1 MPELGAPASYLTL
14 EPGISVYSCDG
25 EKVGKVERIAAAGD
39 ADIFDGLVIDTGM
52 IGAKRYVKA
61 EEIEEIFEQ
70 GVLLKL
76 DAERAKHLPQP
87 GEGDTPKA

>member
-1 MPELGAPASYLTL
+1 MPDLGAPASYLTL
-14 EPGISVYSCDG
+14 EEGTAVYSCDG
-25 EKVGKVERIAAAGD
+25 EKVGQVERIAAAGD
-39 ADIFDGLVIDTGM
+39 ADIFDGVVI
-52 IGAKRYVKA
+52 AKGVLGEERYLKA

-76 DAERAKHLPQP
+76 DAEAVKQLPEP